1 MMRICTME
9 TPASGNGLP
18 SFGTKLRNVFGIAL
32 ALTLA
37 VPAMAQDLVI
47 RGETVHTVS
56 GKPIANGVVLVS
68 GGKIANIGPDGSF
81 AIPPGV
87 KTVSA
92 KVVTPGLIDARS
104 VVGLAGYLN
113 QPHDQNQVDGGGAIQ
128 PDLRAGDAYDPS
140 EVLVE
145 WVRGFG
151 VTTLHTGH
159 APAALVSGQTMVV
172 KTVGKTVESATL
184 VPEAAVS
191 VTLGSGSGA
200 GTKAKGI
207 AMLRAE
213 LLKAK
218 DALAKAGKDSGG
230 ARDLKREVWLRVL
243 RKETALLV
251 SVHKATDIAAALR
264 LQKEF
269 GFKLWLDGASEA
281 PLLADEIKRAGVP
294 VLLHPTMARPGGE
307 SESLSLETAAQLK
320 VAGIPFAIQGG
331 YETYVPKTRIVLFE
345 AALAAAN
352 GLSFDDALA
361 AITLQPARILGIA
374 KRVGSLEVGKDADLA
389 LYDGDPF
396 ETTSHCVGT
405 VVNGV
410 VVFDGKR

>member
-1 MMRICTME
+1 MMRISKKA
-9 TPASGNGLP
+9 TPASGIVSP
-18 SFGTKLRNVFGIAL
+18 SFVAGFRRALCLAL
-32 ALTLA
+32 AFGSTL
-37 VPAMAQDLVI
+37 PAIAQDLVI

-56 GKPIANGVVLVS
+56 GKPIAGGVVLVA
-68 GGKIANIGPDGSF
+68 GGKIVNIGPEGSF
-81 AIPPGV
+81 AIPQGV
-87 KTVSA
+87 KTIFA

-113 QPHDQNQVDGGGAIQ
+113 QPHDQNQVDGGGSIQ

-140 EVLVE
+140 EPLVE

-172 KTVGKTVESATL
+172 KTVGKTVESATV

-200 GTKAKGI
+200 GTKAKAI

-213 LLKAK
+213 LLRAK
-218 DALAKAGKDSGG
+218 DALAKAGKAAGG

-251 SVHKATDIAAALR
+251 SVHKVADIAAALR

-307 SESLSLETAAQLK
+307 SESLSLETAARLK
-320 VAGIPFAIQGG
+320 AAGIPFAIQGG
-331 YETYVPKTRIVLFE
+331 YETYVPKTRVVLFE
-345 AALAAAN
+345 AGLAAAN

-361 AITLQPARILGIA
+361 SITLQPARILGIA

-410 VVFDGKR
+410 VVFEGKR